1 MGAQH
6 RYEHPF
12 LSNTWFLCIN
22 SEMDIAD
29 TLGLASLRYFAILA
43 DELHFGRA
51 AVRLGIAQ
59 PFLSQKIRALENA
72 VGSPLFLRT
81 SRRVELTE
89 AGAAFLETARK
100 TLGELERGV
109 HRVHAL
115 GRGELGTLDI
125 GYAMIGMLMVVPDL
139 LKAFRATYPRVRLSL
154 HEISTGPGAA
164 QLRQG
169 DFDVGFLSQPVTE
182 PGLRVHRAWSE
193 PFCAAVPSDHPLAK
207 ARKIRLRD
215 LAREPFVSVVRWS
228 SPDMYDRMM
237 RDVQAAGVTL
247 NIVEE
252 AGSWQAAISLVAAGL
267 GVAIAPAS
275 VSRLRFPRVRYRE
288 LSGTAPA
295 YGLALCT
302 GDGPLSPAVESFLE
316 SCGAGPV
323 SSAY

>member
-1 MGAQH
+1 
-6 RYEHPF
+6 
-12 LSNTWFLCIN
+12 
-22 SEMDIAD
+22 MDIAD
-29 TLGLASLRYFAILA
+29 TLGLASLRYFVILA

-72 VGSPLFLRT
+72 VGSLLFLRT

-139 LKAFRATYPRVRLSL
+139 LKAFRASYPRVRLSL
-154 HEISTGPGAA
+154 HEISTVPGAA

-169 DFDVGFLSQPVTE
+169 DFDLCFLSQPVTE

-193 PFCAAVPSDHPLAK
+193 PFIAAVPSDHPLAK

-228 SPDMYDRMM
+228 APEMYDRMM
-237 RDVQAAGVTL
+237 RDVQVADVTL
-247 NIVEE
+247 TIVEE

-302 GDGPLSPAVESFLE
+302 GEGPLSPAVESFLE
-316 SCGAGPV
+316 SCGAGTAG
-323 SSAY
+323 SGAK

>member
-1 MGAQH
+1 
-6 RYEHPF
+6 
-12 LSNTWFLCIN
+12 
-22 SEMDIAD
+22 MDITD
-29 TLGLASLRYFAILA
+29 RLGLTPLRYFAILA
-43 DELHFGRA
+43 EELHFGRA
-51 AVRLGIAQ
+51 AIRLGIAQ
-59 PFLSQKIRALENA
+59 PFLSQKIRTLEEA

-81 SRRVELTE
+81 SRHVELTE
-89 AGAAFLETARK
+89 AGAAFLECARK
-100 TLGELERGV
+100 TLGELQRGV
-109 HRVHAL
+109 HRVHAI
-115 GRGELGTLDI
+115 GRGELGTIDI

-139 LKAFRATYPRVRLSL
+139 LKAFRSAYPGVRLSL
-154 HEISTGPGAA
+154 HEISTVPGAA

-182 PGLRVHRAWSE
+182 PGLRIHRAWSE

-247 NIVEE
+247 SIVQE
-252 AGSWQAAISLVAAGL
+252 AGSWQAAVSLVAAGM
-267 GVAIAPAS
+267 GVTIAPAC
-275 VSRLRFPRVRYRE
+275 VSRLRFPRVRYRG

-302 GDGPLSPAVESFLE
+302 GEGTRSPAVESFLE
-316 SCGAGPV
+316 SCGTVG
-323 SSAY
+323 SGSAM